1 MVAAFCFC
9 ATALQFSFEENRTH
23 DELKRAAKER
33 ALKSAQEAYEA
44 AIAAAAEA
52 RWTAL
57 DVAGEARVAETAADA
72 GPENEKAAD
81 AAYLAVCTATGIIEQ
96 EAREAADRE
105 YWAAEAAY
113 EANRK
118 RWFPRRPFPKMETN

>member
-9 ATALQFSFEENRTH
+9 ATALQFSFEENRTDH
-23 DELKRAAKER
+23 ELKRAAKR
-33 ALKSAQEAYEA
+33 YALKPAQEAYEA

-57 DVAGEARVAETAADA
+57 DIAGEARVAETAADA

-96 EAREAADRE
+96 EACEDADRE

-118 RWFPRRPFPKMETN
+118 R

>member
-57 DVAGEARVAETAADA
+57 DVAGEARVAATAADA
-72 GPENEKAAD
+72 SPEHEKAAY
-81 AAYLAVCTATGIIEQ
+81 AAFMAVCTWTRAIEQ
-96 EAREAADRE
+96 SACEAADRE
-105 YWAAEAAY
+105 YWAAEDAY
-113 EANRK
+113 EASRK
-118 RWFPRRPFPKMETN
+118 RWFPRTFLNGEAN